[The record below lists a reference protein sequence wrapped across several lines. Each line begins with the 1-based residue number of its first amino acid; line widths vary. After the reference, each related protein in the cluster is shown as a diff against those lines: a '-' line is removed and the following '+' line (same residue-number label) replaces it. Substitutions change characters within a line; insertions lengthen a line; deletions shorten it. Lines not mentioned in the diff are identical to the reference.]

1 LCVKSTHT
9 LLFVINLYIV
19 TFLIQLNKQIVEL
32 KKMITDSSVYCEENY
47 YMDIDSDFSNE
58 KIPPFIGCM
67 ISDKDGKTIAI
78 FELFK
83 GDLEYFIKKD
93 IIVIKKRNNFDIEL
107 IPMFICALE
116 SFSDQICI
124 ENLAGIKLK
133 GTNIKM
139 HSIFCFSHF
148 TIILF
153 LNPFIRIKSYENVIC
168 DYFSDLFEKYEEEFE
183 DILKLSSNDI
193 ISKIE
198 LKGREWLR
206 ELNESYLNSA

>member
-1 LCVKSTHT
+1 MAKMNTEPAIEIT
-9 LLFVINLYIV
+9 I
-19 TFLIQLNKQIVEL
+19 EL
-32 KKMITDSSVYCEENY
+32 TDFFNEDAKWMELASSSYN
-47 YMDIDSDFSNE
+47 FNA
-58 KIPPFIGCM
+58 PAFIGCM

-83 GDLEYFIKKD
+83 GALDYFIKKD
-93 IIVIKKRNNFDIEL
+93 IKDIEKKNNFDIEL

-116 SFSDQICI
+116 HFSDQICI

-139 HSIFCFSHF
+139 HSIFCFSQF
-148 TIILF
+148 TITIF
-153 LNPFIRIKSYENVIC
+153 LNPFIRLKPYENVIC
-168 DYFSDLFEKYEEEFE
+168 DYYSDLFEKYVEEFE
-183 DILKLSSNDI
+183 DVLKFSSNDFV
-193 ISKIE
+193 SQIE